1 MNGVLN
7 YLSTKG
13 YEVNTSYYTYIK
25 KWIDIWK
32 GKAEWLKIKTI
43 DGTDYPMYTLN
54 IAKRS
59 CEDLASMVTSEPF
72 TIKATKN
79 DEILQ
84 NDLKEAKILENLS
97 KMIEIM
103 AYTGTVGSVARIV
116 NAELDGEGENATL
129 KRGKNTKIRNII
141 VKADQIIPLTIENGE
156 VINCAIVS
164 NLNKK
169 INGKVKDLEYMEL
182 HELQEKGYQITNKY
196 FDENG
201 AEIQIDGVLET
212 YNTLSHKPLF
222 NLRKLEKENPID
234 NNNNL
239 GLALYGG
246 ANDQLIITDLTY
258 NNFGMDFKL
267 GQKLLLINKKLTKIV
282 TEDYTDENGEL
293 KQRQKV
299 LYPSDIQKQ
308 QFMDITDGI
317 MGNPNENPYVY
328 EYNPD
333 LRVGDNKEG
342 IQFALNTYSF
352 EIGFGTDFYNF
363 DNGKVYTNTMS
374 VITSRKDLVDN
385 MNKIRKSINE
395 FLKGICQSLL
405 LCEKMLGD
413 ASIDENQEI
422 EVAEVDG
429 FMQDDETERSKL
441 QQDYSMGAI
450 TLKRYLMKTY
460 KMTEKEALKEIAD
473 RKEEDGISNI
483 SLEEQTTEE

>member
-7 YLSTKG
+7 YLNTKG
-13 YEVNTSYYTYIK
+13 YDVDTSYYTYIK

-32 GKAEWLKIKTI
+32 GKAEWLTVKTI
-43 DGTDYPMYTLN
+43 DGTNYPMYTLN

-72 TIKATKN
+72 TIKATQN

-84 NDLKEAKILENLS
+84 KDLKEAKILENLS

-103 AYTGTVGSVARIV
+103 GYTGTVGSVARII
-116 NAELDGEGENATL
+116 NAEIVGEGETATL
-129 KRGKNTKIRNII
+129 KRGAKTKIRNII
-141 VKADQIIPLTIENGE
+141 VKADQIIPLTFDNEE
-156 VINCAIVS
+156 VINCAFVS
-164 NLNKK
+164 KTKKK
-169 INGKVKDLEYMEL
+169 INGQVKTLDYMEL
-182 HELQEKGYQITNKY
+182 HELEDRGYQITNKY
-196 FDENG
+196 FDETG
-201 AEIQIDGVLET
+201 AEIEIEGVLKT
-212 YNTLSHKPLF
+212 YNTLSQKPLF

-239 GLALYGG
+239 GLALYGS

-282 TEDYTDENGEL
+282 TEEYTDKDGQIKE
-293 KQRQKV
+293 RQKV

-308 QFMDITDGI
+308 QFMDITDGV

-342 IQFALNTYSF
+342 VQFALNTYSF

-363 DNGKVYTNTMS
+363 ENGKVYTNTMS
-374 VITSRKDLVDN
+374 VMTSRKDLVDN
-385 MNKIRKSINE
+385 MNKVRKSIND

-405 LCEKMLGD
+405 LCEKILGD
-413 ASIDENQEI
+413 ASINENQDI
-422 EVAEVDG
+422 EVAEADG

-450 TLKRYLMKTY
+450 TMKRYLMKAY
-460 KMTEKEALKEIAD
+460 KMTEEEALKEIAD
-473 RKEEDGISNI
+473 RKEEDGISSIN
-483 SLEEQTTEE
+483 LEQGQVE

>member
-1 MNGVLN
+1 MNSVLN
-7 YLSTKG
+7 YLNTKG
-13 YEVNTSYYTYIK
+13 YDVDTSYYTYIK

-32 GKAEWLKIKTI
+32 GKSEWLTVKTI
-43 DGTDYPMYTLN
+43 DGTNYPMYTLN

-72 TIKATKN
+72 TIKATQN

-84 NDLKEAKILENLS
+84 KDLKEAKILENLS

-103 AYTGTVGSVARIV
+103 GYTGTVGSVARII
-116 NAELDGEGENATL
+116 NAEIVGEGETATL
-129 KRGKNTKIRNII
+129 KRGAKTKIRNII
-141 VKADQIIPLTIENGE
+141 VKADQIIPLTFDNGE
-156 VINCAIVS
+156 VINCAFVS
-164 NLNKK
+164 KTKKK
-169 INGKVKDLEYMEL
+169 INGQVKTLDYMEL
-182 HELQEKGYQITNKY
+182 HELEDMGYQITNKY
-196 FDENG
+196 FDETG
-201 AEIQIDGVLET
+201 AEIEIEGVLKT
-212 YNTLSHKPLF
+212 YNTLSQKPLF
-222 NLRKLEKENPID
+222 NLKKLEKENPID

-239 GLALYGG
+239 GLALYGC

-282 TEDYTDENGEL
+282 TEEYTDKNGQIKE
-293 KQRQKV
+293 RQKV

-308 QFMDITDGI
+308 QFMDITDGV

-342 IQFALNTYSF
+342 VQFALNTYSF

-363 DNGKVYTNTMS
+363 ENGKVYTNTMS
-374 VITSRKDLVDN
+374 VMTSRKDLVDN
-385 MNKIRKSINE
+385 MNKVRKSINE

-405 LCEKMLGD
+405 LCEKILGD
-413 ASIDENQEI
+413 ASINENQDI
-422 EVAEVDG
+422 EVAEADG

-450 TLKRYLMKTY
+450 TMKRYLMKAY
-460 KMTEKEALKEIAD
+460 KMTEAEALKEIAD
-473 RKEEDGISNI
+473 RKAEDGISSI
-483 SLEEQTTEE
+483 DLEQGKLE

>member
-72 TIKATKN
+72 TIKASKN
-79 DEILQ
+79 DNILQ
-84 NDLKEAKILENLS
+84 EDLKEAKILENLP

-103 AYTGTVGSVARIV
+103 GYTGTVGSVARIV
-116 NAELDGEGENATL
+116 NAEIIGEGENAVL
-129 KRGKNTKIRNII
+129 KRGTKTKIRNII
-141 VKADQIIPLTIENGE
+141 VRADQIIPLTFENGE

-164 NLNKK
+164 KERKK
-169 INGKVKDLEYMEL
+169 INGKVKNLEYMEL
-182 HELQEKGYQITNKY
+182 HELEERGYQVTNKY
-196 FDENG
+196 FDVENG
-201 AEIQIDGVLET
+201 QEVAIDGIIDT
-212 YNTLSHKPLF
+212 YNTLSQKPLF

-267 GQKLLLINKKLTKIV
+267 GQKLMLINKKLTKIV
-282 TEDYTDENGEL
+282 TEEYTDENGQL
-293 KQRQKV
+293 KQRPKV

-308 QFMDITDGI
+308 QFMDISDGI
-317 MGNPNENPYVY
+317 MGKENENPYVY

-333 LRVGDNKEG
+333 LRVGDNREG

-352 EIGFGTDFYNF
+352 EIGFGTDYYNF
-363 DNGKVYTNTMS
+363 ENGKVYTNTMS
-374 VITSRKDLVDN
+374 IMTSRKDLVDN

-405 LCEKMLGD
+405 LCEKILGN
-413 ASIDENQEI
+413 ANIDENQEI

-429 FMQDDETERSKL
+429 FMQDDETERTKL
-441 QQDYSMGAI
+441 QQDYNMGAI

-460 KMTEKEALKEIAD
+460 KMTEKEALKEIAE
-473 RKEEDGISNI
+473 REKEDSVSSI
-483 SLEEQTTEE
+483 SLEPTEE